1 MAINLHK
8 SFALHP
14 GPWLRRNF
22 VEPYGLTQADA
33 AGRLG
38 VTRVALSNLLNGKA
52 ALSPEMAIRFEKA
65 FGVSA
70 KTLLRMQS
78 AHDLVQAQASA
89 KNIRVKRITP
99 ATPKEAGHQAATA

>member
-1 MAINLHK
+1 MAIKLHD

-22 VEPYGLTQADA
+22 VDPFGLTQAETA
-33 AGRLG
+33 ERLG
-38 VTRVALSNLLNGKA
+38 VTRVALSNLLNGKS
-52 ALSPEMAIRFEKA
+52 ALSPEMAIRFDKA

-78 AHDLVQAQASA
+78 AHDLARAQSA
-89 KNIRVKRITP
+89 AGTINVSRIER
-99 ATPKEAGHQAATA
+99 PKHSGFVAAA

>member
-1 MAINLHK
+1 MAIKLHT

-22 VEPYGLTQADA
+22 VEPFGLTQAEA
-33 AGRLG
+33 AQHLG
-38 VTRVALSNLLNGKA
+38 VTRVALSNLLNGKS

-65 FGVSA
+65 FEVSA

-78 AHDLVQAQASA
+78 AHDLAEAKTAAKTIKVRKVQMPEREELSLQA
-89 KNIRVKRITP
+89 
-99 ATPKEAGHQAATA
+99 

>member
-1 MAINLHK
+1 MAIKLHD

-33 AGRLG
+33 AERLG

-78 AHDLVQAQASA
+78 AHDLARAKSA
-89 KNIRVKRITP
+89 AGTINVRRIELPKRSGLI
-99 ATPKEAGHQAATA
+99 AAA